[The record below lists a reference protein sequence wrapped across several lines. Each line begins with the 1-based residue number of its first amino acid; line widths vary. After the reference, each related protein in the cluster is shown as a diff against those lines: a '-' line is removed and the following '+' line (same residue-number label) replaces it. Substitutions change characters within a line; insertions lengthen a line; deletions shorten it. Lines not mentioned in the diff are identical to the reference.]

1 MDRRSFLKHAAIAS
15 LLPAGEVLAGPTA
28 AGARVVLVK
37 TDDRAAG
44 VARAID
50 LLGVAGFAGAAVFL
64 KANYNSSDPTP
75 GSTHPEVLAA
85 LLGALRK
92 MGAGA
97 VTLGER
103 SGMGDTRAVLRTRG
117 ALDIAGRFGAKV
129 LVLDELP
136 ADGWQP
142 IRSRSSHWERGFAVP
157 RALLAAGAVVQTC
170 CLKTHRYGGHFTLS
184 LKNSVG
190 LAAKT
195 IPGEGYDYMR
205 ELHGSPA
212 QRKMIAE
219 INTAYAP
226 ALVVLDGVDAF
237 VSGGPDTG
245 EVAHPGVIVAGVD
258 RVAVDA
264 VGVALLRSLGTTP
277 EVRRGAIFEQEQL
290 ARAAELGLG
299 VGRPEGVELVTG
311 DRASAEVAKVVRK
324 LLDQRPGAAG

>member
-1 MDRRSFLKHAAIAS
+1 MDRRSFLKRAAIAS
-15 LLPAGEVLAGPTA
+15 LLPAGKVLASPAPAT
-28 AGARVVLVK
+28 ARVVLVK
-37 TDDRAAG
+37 TGDRAGG

-50 LLGVAGFAGAAVFL
+50 LLGLAGFDGAEVFL

-75 GSTHPEVLAA
+75 GSTHPAVLAA
-85 LLGALRK
+85 LLAALRRK
-92 MGAGA
+92 GAGP

-117 ALDIAGRFGAKV
+117 VFDITGQFGAKV

-136 ADGWQP
+136 ADGWQRVRP
-142 IRSRSSHWERGFAVP
+142 PSSHWERGFAVP

-195 IPGEGYDYMR
+195 VPGDAYNYMR
-205 ELHGSPA
+205 ELHGSPS
-212 QRKMIAE
+212 QRMMIAE
-219 INTAYAP
+219 INTAYSP
-226 ALVVLDGVDAF
+226 VLVVLDGVDAF

-290 ARAAELGLG
+290 ARAAKLGLG
-299 VGRPEGVELVTG
+299 VGCPEGVEIVTG
-311 DRASAEVAKVVRK
+311 DPASAEAAKTVRT
-324 LLDQRPGAAG
+324 LLDQVPGTAG

>member
-15 LLPAGEVLAGPTA
+15 LLPAGKVLASPA
-28 AGARVVLVK
+28 PAGARVVLVK
-37 TDDRAAG
+37 TEDRAAG

-50 LLGVAGFAGAAVFL
+50 LLGLAGFSGAEVFL

-75 GSTHPEVLAA
+75 GSTHPEVLAS
-85 LLGALRK
+85 LLVALRK

-117 ALDIAGRFGAKV
+117 ALDIAARFGAKV

-142 IRSRSSHWERGFAVP
+142 VRPRSSHWERGFAVP

-195 IPGEGYDYMR
+195 LPGEGYNYMR
-205 ELHGSPA
+205 ELHGSPD

-219 INTAYAP
+219 INTAYVP

-245 EVAHPGVIVAGVD
+245 QLAHPGVIVAGVD

-277 EVRRGAIFEQEQL
+277 EVHRGAIFEQEQL
-290 ARAAELGLG
+290 ARAAALDLG